1 MMKQTVKSILTAT
14 VIAVSGGM
22 LVATP
27 VTTVVAA
34 ETAAGVNKAI
44 ADVTRTLQEALQI
57 AMEGTDQKALLDKLQ
72 EAKQAYKEITGD
84 VYGARLQR
92 LSTHIRRAR
101 GMARRGDFVGAEEHI
116 KKALEVVKTFPKA

>member
-1 MMKQTVKSILTAT
+1 MKKTIKSVLTAT
-14 VIAVSGGM
+14 IIAVSGGM
-22 LVATP
+22 LLGTY
-27 VTTVVAA
+27 TTAAVAA

-57 AMEGTDQKALLDKLQ
+57 AMEGKDSKALLDKLQ

-92 LSTHIRRAR
+92 LSGHIRRAR
-101 GMARRGDFVGAEEHI
+101 GMARRGDFVGAEEEI
-116 KKALEVVKTFPKA
+116 KNALKVIKTFPKA

>member
-1 MMKQTVKSILTAT
+1 MKKTIKSILTAT

-22 LVATP
+22 LLATP
-27 VTTVVAA
+27 TTAVVAA

-44 ADVTRTLQEALQI
+44 ADTTKALQEALQI
-57 AMEGTDQKALLDKLQ
+57 AMEGTDSKALLDKLQ
-72 EAKQAYKEITGD
+72 EAKQYYKEITGD

-92 LSTHIRRAR
+92 LSGHIRKAR

-116 KKALEVVKTFPKA
+116 KKALEVIKSFPKA